1 MYVNKCVKCGREFE
15 TKNPK
20 RVICPDC
27 LYPDKKMMI
36 NPSADAAGETQAVSA
51 QNAEP
56 EVLRSYSTEDKPQ
69 FYSSYSSGG
78 DNRGSYNA
86 GYSNNRPQQR
96 QYNNDGYRRDNRAG
110 SYNNRGGYSN
120 NRYNNQVFAR
130 EKAAELVEKFRKENK
145 VTCCRILSSGYEGS
159 AKKEHCSKFVAD
171 VCSILEDLI
180 KVEVKC

>member
-1 MYVNKCVKCGREFE
+1 MIKDKALEYFKNGYSCSESVVQACIDEGICSEELLPCATTFSAGMSSGCACG
-15 TKNPK
+15 
-20 RVICPDC
+20 
-27 LYPDKKMMI
+27 
-36 NPSADAAGETQAVSA
+36 AVSA
-51 QNAEP
+51 AQM
-56 EVLRSYSTEDKPQ
+56 VL
-69 FYSSYSSGG
+69 
-78 DNRGSYNA
+78 
-86 GYSNNRPQQR
+86 GYVYGR
-96 QYNNDGYRRDNRAG
+96 
-110 SYNNRGGYSN
+110 N

>member
-1 MYVNKCVKCGREFE
+1 MIKDKALEYFKNGYSCSESVVQACIDERICSEELLPCATTFSAGMSSGCVCG
-15 TKNPK
+15 
-20 RVICPDC
+20 
-27 LYPDKKMMI
+27 
-36 NPSADAAGETQAVSA
+36 AVSA
-51 QNAEP
+51 AQM
-56 EVLRSYSTEDKPQ
+56 VL
-69 FYSSYSSGG
+69 
-78 DNRGSYNA
+78 
-86 GYSNNRPQQR
+86 GYVYGR
-96 QYNNDGYRRDNRAG
+96 
-110 SYNNRGGYSN
+110 N